1 MHVIE
6 LGSEVKVHGRNKQKR
21 EFCREM
27 SSGAANMY

>member
-1 MHVIE
+1 MHAIEIGSE
-6 LGSEVKVHGRNKQKR
+6 LGTNKR